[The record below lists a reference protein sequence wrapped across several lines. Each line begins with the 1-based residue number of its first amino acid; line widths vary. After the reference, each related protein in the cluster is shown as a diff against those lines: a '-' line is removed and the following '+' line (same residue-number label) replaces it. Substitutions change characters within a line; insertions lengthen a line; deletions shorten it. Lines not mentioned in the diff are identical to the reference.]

1 MRVSKILE
9 NENRGREATECIQSS
24 NKKNLRYRIINEFT
38 LSSDDVEYY
47 QSVAKLLN
55 GQLNDLVTFSLDDQD
70 DDEHFI
76 EVLNFI
82 YDEFSQSTQTLPSV
96 SGVNDEM
103 IVRVNSW
110 RIFIRHSSDDDIE
123 ISFIDRN
130 INKFKEQLLDKHK
143 K

>member
-1 MRVSKILE
+1 
-9 NENRGREATECIQSS
+9 
-24 NKKNLRYRIINEFT
+24 
-38 LSSDDVEYY
+38 
-47 QSVAKLLN
+47 VAKLLN

>member
-9 NENRGREATECIQSS
+9 NEDWRGKATECLQST

-38 LSSDDVEYY
+38 LSPNDVEYY
-47 QSVAKLLN
+47 QRVAKLLN
-55 GQLNDLVTFSLDDQD
+55 GQLNDLVTFSFHDQD

-96 SGVNDEM
+96 SEVNDEM

-123 ISFIDRN
+123 ITFIGRN

-143 K
+143 N